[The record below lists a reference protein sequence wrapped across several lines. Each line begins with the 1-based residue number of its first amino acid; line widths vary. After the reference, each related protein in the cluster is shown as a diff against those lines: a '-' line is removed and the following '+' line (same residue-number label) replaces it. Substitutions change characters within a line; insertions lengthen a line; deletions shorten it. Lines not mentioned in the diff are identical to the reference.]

1 MAQDNTYADLLSLV
15 GKIAGGATGKSN
27 TQVQSTSSNTTAL
40 TFNPSINVQSPASAP
55 DLRTYQSPIS
65 TETVSAYETDGSGRA
80 ALPGTLK
87 IPSTGAIDIPE
98 TSRAGILDGLMSNPM
113 LLLIIGAA
121 AFLLF
126 SPGKGKGA

>member
-1 MAQDNTYADLLSLV
+1 MAEDQPYADLLSLA
-15 GKIAGGATGKSN
+15 GKIAGGSHGKSS

-55 DLRTYQSPIS
+55 DLRTYQNPVS
-65 TETVSAYETDGSGRA
+65 TETVAATESDGSGRS

-98 TSRAGILDGLMSNPM
+98 TSRGSIFDSLTANPM